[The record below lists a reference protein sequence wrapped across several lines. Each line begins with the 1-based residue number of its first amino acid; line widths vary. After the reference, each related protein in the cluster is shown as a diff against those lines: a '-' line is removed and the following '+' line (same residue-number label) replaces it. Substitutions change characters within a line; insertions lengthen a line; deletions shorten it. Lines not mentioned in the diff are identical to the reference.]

1 MKSSDRGAWVMDN
14 DKRITHVG
22 SFLRKSRIDELPQL
36 WNVLR
41 GDISLIGPRPDI
53 YDLGQELAHN
63 IPYYT
68 VRSTIKPG
76 LSGWAQINQDV
87 PPQSLEETKVRLAY
101 DLYYVKNRSI
111 VLDGQII
118 IKTIRTLLSRGGK

>member
-1 MKSSDRGAWVMDN
+1 MDN
-14 DKRITHVG
+14 DKRITRVG

-76 LSGWAQINQDV
+76 LSGWAQISQDL
-87 PPQSLEETKVRLAY
+87 PPQSLEETKLRLAY